1 MRSLA
6 MPSATPPAATLPEEL
21 RPFWERLGLRFPQ
34 IEHVFADCVNDA
46 RRRMPREAVEA
57 WLDAA
62 RVLGRLGRG
71 HEPALIFM
79 EEMPEVVEIAG
90 AELIG
95 KARDFVVHLSTH
107 TNAPSIVPFLQTLAA
122 VARKLKSGDSMDAW
136 LEILKDVA
144 RRTTGSVHGHHTTH
158 PSPALPE
165 LLKQAPR
172 LLETVSLEGLRN
184 WIDHGI
190 RYCADNPDRLK
201 EYFSLESP
209 DARAVLQR
217 EQHGTLFIDVDRAL
231 EHYLRALWDDE
242 DYMVPYSL
250 AFHELRKPVPYYDD
264 HGIRLPDVL
273 DDLNGVSGL
282 DRYRAILA
290 HMAAHRRWSRKMV
303 VDNWSPF
310 QRLAVE
316 TFEDCRVDLLAM
328 REYPGLRR
336 LFLTLHP
343 VPDEADLAL
352 KDISTIRLRLAV
364 FSRAVLDADYRAGLR
379 HGLIRDYAG
388 RFLALLEDGESSS
401 DEAASLALSFIA
413 RTRTQ
418 DDLLPKIYFDN
429 TEVPYRDDNRHLW
442 IYIENSDEE
451 EMFEHLNPKQS
462 DEEPE
467 GLPPRHYDEWD
478 AGTNS
483 YRPDW
488 VSLYEHLHPADSA
501 ARVDALLARHRPL
514 LKRLERMIDMVRPQ
528 NRVRIRFQEDGTDLD
543 LDVAIRSLVDF
554 RAGSQPDP
562 RINMSHRSDS
572 RSIAVTLLLDLS
584 VSLNETPPGCDKTIL
599 ELSQEA
605 VSLLGWA
612 VQRTG
617 DPLAIGGFHSNGR
630 HEVRYYHLKG
640 FTESWNDEVKARIA
654 GMKAAW
660 STRMGVAIRHAGQYL
675 ARQQADKK
683 LLLVLTDGRPHDVDV
698 KDPDYLIA
706 DAHKAVQELD
716 RDGVYTW
723 CINLDPQADEYVADI
738 FGQHY
743 TVIDRIE
750 RLPERLPELFL
761 KLTK

>member
-1 MRSLA
+1 MC
-6 MPSATPPAATLPEEL
+6 PATPPPPNLPEDL
-21 RPFWERLGLRFPQ
+21 LPFWNRLGLRFPE
-34 IEHVFADCVNDA
+34 IAHVFADCVNDA
-46 RRRMPREAVEA
+46 RRRMSREAVET
-57 WLDAA
+57 WLDGA
-62 RVLGRLGRG
+62 RALGRLGRG
-71 HEPALIFM
+71 AEPALIYM

-90 AELIG
+90 PEMLE
-95 KARDFVVHLSTH
+95 KARDFVMYLSTH

-122 VARKLKSGDSMDAW
+122 VARKLKSGESLDAW
-136 LEILKDVA
+136 LEILKDFA
-144 RRTTGSVHGHHTTH
+144 ARTTGSVHGHHTTH

-184 WIDHGI
+184 WIDYGV
-190 RYCADNPDRLK
+190 RGCAGNSDRLR
-201 EYFSLESP
+201 EFFSLETP
-209 DARAVLQR
+209 DARAALQR
-217 EQHGTLFIDVDRAL
+217 EQHGTLFIDIERSLA
-231 EHYLRALWDDE
+231 HYLRALWGDE
-242 DYMVPYSL
+242 DYLIPYSL
-250 AFHELRKPVPYYDD
+250 AFHELRKPVPYFDD
-264 HGIRLPDVL
+264 LGIHLPDVL

-290 HMAAHRRWSRKMV
+290 HMAAHRRWSSRMV

-336 LFLTLHP
+336 WFLALHP

-352 KDISTIRLRLAV
+352 KEISTIRLRLAV
-364 FSRAVLDADYRAGLR
+364 FSRAVLDPDYRAGVQ
-379 HGLIRDYAG
+379 HEVIREHVD
-388 RFLALLEDGESSS
+388 RFLALLDGGEASS
-401 DEAASLALSFIA
+401 EEVASLALSFIA

-418 DDLLPKIYFDN
+418 DDLLPKIYFEN
-429 TEVPYRDDNRHLW
+429 TEIPWRDDNRHLW

-451 EMFEHLNPKQS
+451 EMFEHLNPKQA
-462 DEEPE
+462 EEAPQ
-467 GLPPRHYDEWD
+467 GLPPCHYDEWD
-478 AGTNS
+478 QAAQH

-488 VSLYEHLHPADSA
+488 VSLYEHLHPAGSA
-501 ARVDALLARHRPL
+501 AKVDALLARHRPL
-514 LKRLERMIDMVRPQ
+514 TKRLERMIDMVRPQ

-543 LDVAIRSLVDF
+543 LDVAIRSLMDW

-562 RINMSHRSDS
+562 RINMSHRPDS

-584 VSLNETPPGCDKTIL
+584 VSLNETPPGCEKTIL
-599 ELSQEA
+599 DLSQEA

-640 FTESWNDEVKARIA
+640 FSEPWNDEVKARIA
-654 GMKAAW
+654 AMQGAW
-660 STRMGVAIRHAGQYL
+660 STRMGVAMRHAGRYL
-675 ARQQADKK
+675 ARQQTDKK

-698 KDPDYLIA
+698 KEENYLIA

-723 CINLDPQADEYVADI
+723 CINLDAAADEYVADI
-738 FGQHY
+738 FGRHY
-743 TVIDRIE
+743 TVIDRVE

>member
-1 MRSLA
+1 MRRPDGA
-6 MPSATPPAATLPEEL
+6 SAQLPEGVPESL
-21 RPFWERLGLRFPQ
+21 RPFWERLGLRFPA
-34 IEHVFADCVNDA
+34 IAHVFADCVNDA
-46 RRRMPREAVEA
+46 RRRMSREAVEA
-57 WLDAA
+57 WLDGA
-62 RVLGRLGRG
+62 RALGRLGRG
-71 HEPALIFM
+71 PEPALIYM

-90 AELIG
+90 PDILE
-95 KARDFVVHLSTH
+95 KARDFVLYLSTN
-107 TNAPSIVPFLQTLAA
+107 TNAPSIVPFLQTLGA
-122 VARKLKSGDSMDAW
+122 VARKLKSGESMEDW
-136 LEILKDVA
+136 LMLLKEVA
-144 RRTTGSVHGHHTTH
+144 GRTTGSVHGHHTTH

-172 LLETVSLEGLRN
+172 LLETVSLAGLRN
-184 WIDHGI
+184 WIDYGI
-190 RYCADNPDRLK
+190 RGCAGNPDRLR
-201 EYFSLESP
+201 EFFSLESA
-209 DARAVLQR
+209 DARAALQR
-217 EQHGTLFIDVDRAL
+217 EQSGTLFIDIERAL
-231 EHYLRALWDDE
+231 EHYLRALWNDE
-242 DYMVPYSL
+242 DYMIPYSL

-264 HGIRLPDVL
+264 LGIRLPDAL
-273 DDLNGVSGL
+273 EDLNGVSGL
-282 DRYRAILA
+282 NRYRAILA

-328 REYPGLRR
+328 REYPGLRQW
-336 LFLTLHP
+336 FLTLHP

-352 KDISTIRLRLAV
+352 PDISTIRLRLAV
-364 FSRAVLDADYRAGLR
+364 FSRAALDPDYRAGLR
-379 HGLIRDYAG
+379 HEVIREYVD

-401 DEAASLALSFIA
+401 EEVASLALSFIA

-429 TEVPYRDDNRHLW
+429 TEAPYRDDNRHLW

-462 DEEPE
+462 EDEPE

-478 AGTNS
+478 HAGQH

-488 VSLYEHLHPADSA
+488 VSLYEHLHPAGSA
-501 ARVDALLARHRPL
+501 AKVDALLARHRPL
-514 LKRLERMIDMVRPQ
+514 IKRLERMIDMVKPQ
-528 NRVRIRFQEDGTDLD
+528 SRVRIRFQEDGTDLD

-562 RINMSHRSDS
+562 RINMSHRPDS

-584 VSLNETPPGCDKTIL
+584 VSLNETPPGCEKTIL

-640 FTESWNDEVKARIA
+640 FSEPWNDEVKARIA
-654 GMKAAW
+654 AMQGAW
-660 STRMGVAIRHAGQYL
+660 STRMGVAMRHAGQYL

-698 KDPDYLIA
+698 KDGDYLIA

-716 RDGVYTW
+716 REGVYTW
-723 CINLDPQADEYVADI
+723 CINLDAAADEYVADI
-738 FGQHY
+738 FGRHY

-750 RLPERLPELFL
+750 RLPEKLPELFL
-761 KLTK
+761 RLTK